1 MGKELRR
8 SAVTKILLVLAL
20 VYVFVRWFDVS
31 SLDLY
36 WRVGRNSSRNA
47 SNGIEIGMEESPSF
61 PLKRLVRGRDRLELE
76 TTGISCVSDPL
87 TDVCVVKEK
96 VKIDAQTTSVY
107 LATSNHL
114 PNQQHTVRPYARK
127 TDSVCMDQV
136 TQVTLLTS
144 TDTSYLSCQVNHTV
158 PAIVFSTGGFST
170 NLFHDINDIIIP
182 LYLTSRHF
190 QSQLKFV
197 VTDFKPNWVFKYR
210 QILTHLSAYDLI
222 DSSKDGRVH
231 CFPAAVVGLKYHGD
245 LTCNA
250 SDVPSGY
257 SIFDFRHFLHDSFS
271 LKTSSRTGA
280 LIEAQKP
287 VLILIS
293 RTNSR
298 MILNED
304 ELIKMAKELGFQVTV
319 SSPQRASN
327 LERFSQEVHSCDVL
341 VGAHGAG
348 IANMLFL
355 SEGAVVVQVV
365 PVGLD
370 WPSTTYY
377 GDPARGLGINYL
389 EYKITPN
396 ESSLSEKYPPNHPV
410 FVDPYSIHL
419 QGYKVSRAV
428 YIDGQNI
435 RLDLL
440 RFRETLLQA
449 MDFIIRK

>member
-1 MGKELRR
+1 M
-8 SAVTKILLVLAL
+8 
-20 VYVFVRWFDVS
+20 
-31 SLDLY
+31 
-36 WRVGRNSSRNA
+36 
-47 SNGIEIGMEESPSF
+47 
-61 PLKRLVRGRDRLELE
+61 
-76 TTGISCVSDPL
+76 
-87 TDVCVVKEK
+87 KEK
-96 VKIDAQTTSVY
+96 VKFDTQTTSAYIAPSNY
-107 LATSNHL
+107 LPA
-114 PNQQHTVRPYARK
+114 QQHTVRPYARK
-127 TDSVCMDQV
+127 TDSVCMDHV

-144 TDTSYLSCQVNHTV
+144 TDTSYPSCQVTHTV

-170 NLFHDINDIIIP
+170 NLFHDFNDIIIP

-197 VTDFKPNWVFKYR
+197 VTDFKPSWIFKYR

-257 SIFDFRHFLHDSFS
+257 SIFDFKHFLHDSFS
-271 LKTSSRTGA
+271 LKTNRKTEDT
-280 LIEAQKP
+280 LIEARKP
-287 VLILIS
+287 VLVLIS

-304 ELIKMAKELGFQVTV
+304 ELIKMAKELGFQVSV
-319 SSPQRASN
+319 ASPQRAAN

-348 IANMLFL
+348 VTNMLFL
-355 SEGAVVVQVV
+355 SEGAVLVQVV
-365 PVGLD
+365 PVGLE
-370 WPSTTYY
+370 WVSTTYY
-377 GDPARGLGINYL
+377 GVPAHAQGIHYL

-396 ESSLSEKYPPNHPV
+396 ESSLSEKYPLNHPV
-410 FVDPYSIHL
+410 FVDPYSIHR

-428 YIDGQNI
+428 YIDGQNV

-440 RFRETLLQA
+440 RFRETLIQA
-449 MDFIIRK
+449 KGLVRRK